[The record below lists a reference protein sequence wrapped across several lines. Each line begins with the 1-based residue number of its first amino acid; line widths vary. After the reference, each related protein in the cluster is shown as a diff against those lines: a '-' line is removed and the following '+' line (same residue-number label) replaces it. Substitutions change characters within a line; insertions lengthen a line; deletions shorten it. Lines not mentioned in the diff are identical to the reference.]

1 MNSVTLRRLK
11 DRIDL
16 PPRKDQIVYLEF
28 SQDEREIYDA
38 TARQSTM
45 RMDLVAKTG
54 QVGGKAYVHVLQSI
68 LRLRLICAHGRELLG
83 NDDTAGLT
91 SSDAIDVDELDD
103 KPRSSW
109 SAKQAY
115 EIFKLMKEANEDV
128 CSVCRKKIIPA
139 AANNDVDGKAGSS
152 SSKAQ
157 VMASLTPC
165 AHLLCGAC
173 VGTYKNAISKDFRE
187 GQQASCPICGLFIR
201 VDLFELKQEEE
212 AAEESSKE
220 GAKMV
225 KKNVQY
231 RGPST
236 KVKALLKAL
245 LDNKEQSTPE
255 DPIKSVV
262 FSCWT
267 SHMDLI
273 EIAFNENGIKFV
285 RLDGRL
291 SRAQRNQ
298 AIATFREDP
307 EIEVIL
313 VSLMAGGLG

>member
-1 MNSVTLRRLK
+1 
-11 DRIDL
+11 
-16 PPRKDQIVYLEF
+16 
-28 SQDEREIYDA
+28 
-38 TARQSTM
+38 
-45 RMDLVAKTG
+45 MDLVVKTG
-54 QVGGKAYVHVLQSI
+54 HVGGKAYVHVLQSI

-128 CSVCRKKIIPA
+128 CSICRKKIVA
-139 AANNDVDGKAGSS
+139 AAAASNDVDGKAGSS
-152 SSKAQ
+152 SCKTQ
-157 VMASLTPC
+157 VMGSLTPC
-165 AHLLCGAC
+165 AHLLCGSC
-173 VGTYKNAISKDFRE
+173 VGTYKNAISNDFSE

-212 AAEESSKE
+212 EAVEESNKE
-220 GAKMV
+220 SAKTV

-236 KVKALLKAL
+236 KVKALLKEL
-245 LDNKEQSTPE
+245 LDNKEESTPE
-255 DPIKSVV
+255 EPIKSVV

>member
-1 MNSVTLRRLK
+1 
-11 DRIDL
+11 
-16 PPRKDQIVYLEF
+16 
-28 SQDEREIYDA
+28 
-38 TARQSTM
+38 
-45 RMDLVAKTG
+45 
-54 QVGGKAYVHVLQSI
+54 
-68 LRLRLICAHGRELLG
+68 
-83 NDDTAGLT
+83 
-91 SSDAIDVDELDD
+91 
-103 KPRSSW
+103 
-109 SAKQAY
+109 
-115 EIFKLMKEANEDV
+115 MKEANEDV
-128 CSVCRKKIIPA
+128 CSVCRKKITSTA
-139 AANNDVDGKAGSS
+139 SNETDGKVSGSS
-152 SSKAQ
+152 VKAQ
-157 VMASLTPC
+157 VMGSLTPC
-165 AHLLCGAC
+165 AHLLCGGC

-201 VDLFELKQEEE
+201 VELFELKQEEE

-220 GAKMV
+220 ATKPGRKS
-225 KKNVQY
+225 VQY

-245 LDNKEQSTPE
+245 LDNKEESTRE

-273 EIAFNENGIKFV
+273 EIAFNKNGIKFV

-291 SRAQRNQ
+291 SRVQRNQ

>member
-1 MNSVTLRRLK
+1 
-11 DRIDL
+11 
-16 PPRKDQIVYLEF
+16 
-28 SQDEREIYDA
+28 
-38 TARQSTM
+38 M

-54 QVGGKAYVHVLQSI
+54 HVGGRAYVHVLQSI

-115 EIFKLMKEANEDV
+115 EIFKLMREANEDV
-128 CSVCRKKIIPA
+128 CSICRKKISA
-139 AANNDVDGKAGSS
+139 ATVVNSDADGKTAGSCGKS
-152 SSKAQ
+152 Q
-157 VMASLTPC
+157 VMGSLTPC
-165 AHLLCGAC
+165 AHLLCGSC
-173 VGTYKNAISKDFRE
+173 VGTYKNAVSKDFRE

-220 GAKMV
+220 GAKTI

-236 KVKALLKAL
+236 KVKALMKAL
-245 LDNKEQSTPE
+245 LDNKDESTPE
-255 DPIKSVV
+255 DPVKSVV

-267 SHMDLI
+267 THMDLI
-273 EIAFNENGIKFV
+273 EIAFNENEIRFV

-313 VSLMAGGLG
+313 VSLMAGGLGWVILSLPNVGRVLNHDLD